1 MRFYTD
7 ILRDHRRG
15 KLVERL
21 TKDLARVIAA
31 VDDTGQKGSIALTLT
46 ISPAKGD
53 EGTYEIAP
61 TIKLNIPEAPL
72 PKGTFF
78 ADGTGSLVLEPP
90 KGGAL
95 FDAAERDS
103 ERGERRSDH
112 QPDRALRSVG

>member
-1 MRFYTD
+1 MRFFTD

-21 TKDLARVIAA
+21 TKDLARVVAA
-31 VDDTGQKGSIALTLT
+31 VDETGQKGSITLTLA

-61 TIKLNIPEAPL
+61 SIKLNIPEAPL
-72 PKGTFF
+72 PKGTMF
-78 ADGTGSLVLEPP
+78 ADGSGSLVLEPP

-95 FDAAERDS
+95 FDAAERDG
-103 ERGERRSDH
+103 ERGERRSDP
-112 QPDRALRSVG
+112 QAGGALRAVG